1 MFCSDEFYI
10 SFCKEIG
17 LNDFNELR
25 ELLITTN
32 MTFEQYSTSSKAK
45 DRLKEYSSKVKES
58 ITMVEKSI
66 DIQQID
72 ALCKEIQ
79 KYEQV
84 GIFGLLKAG
93 AVAFNL
99 QSDLLMLG
107 KQTYSNISYK
117 QQLQYISSTNEDDL
131 LIIFSYT
138 GSYFDY
144 PDIRTLKNQL
154 KKPQIW
160 LISSKQE
167 SYPEFIDHVITFD
180 SKQDQNSHPYQL
192 QFIASLIAQEYARRV
207 NPPFL
212 NLGNLMFY
220 RSTSYIFL
228 LEVKMMINK
237 SYKHWMI
244 VFLMCCLA
252 ASSIGLCTNAIG
264 VFYTPVSKS
273 LHVLKGTFAMHA
285 TLSTLI
291 TALTSLKMS
300 KLIRKYNYKRFFL

>member
-1 MFCSDEFYI
+1 MLYGKLPIVFLSTLASEKKDSTNSQIATYLLNHLDDIKDIGIQEMAKECSVAMSSI
-10 SFCKEIG
+10 SRFCKEIG

-93 AVAFNL
+93 AAAFNL

-167 SYPEFIDHVITFD
+167 SYPDFIDHVITFD
-180 SKQDQNSHPYQL
+180 SEQDQNSHPYQL
-192 QFIASLIAQEYARRV
+192 QFIASLIAQEYARR
-207 NPPFL
+207 
-212 NLGNLMFY
+212 G
-220 RSTSYIFL
+220 
-228 LEVKMMINK
+228 
-237 SYKHWMI
+237 
-244 VFLMCCLA
+244 
-252 ASSIGLCTNAIG
+252 
-264 VFYTPVSKS
+264 
-273 LHVLKGTFAMHA
+273 
-285 TLSTLI
+285 
-291 TALTSLKMS
+291 
-300 KLIRKYNYKRFFL
+300 

>member
-1 MFCSDEFYI
+1 MLYGKLPIVFLSTLASEKKDSTNSQIVTYLLNHLDDIKDIGIQEMAKECSVAMSSI
-10 SFCKEIG
+10 SRFCKEIG

-117 QQLQYISSTNEDDL
+117 QQLQYISSADENDL

-154 KKPQIW
+154 KKPQIS

-167 SYPEFIDHVITFD
+167 SYPELIDHVITFD
-180 SKQDQNSHPYQL
+180 SKQDQNSHQYQ
-192 QFIASLIAQEYARRV
+192 
-207 NPPFL
+207 
-212 NLGNLMFY
+212 
-220 RSTSYIFL
+220 
-228 LEVKMMINK
+228 
-237 SYKHWMI
+237 
-244 VFLMCCLA
+244 
-252 ASSIGLCTNAIG
+252 
-264 VFYTPVSKS
+264 
-273 LHVLKGTFAMHA
+273 
-285 TLSTLI
+285 
-291 TALTSLKMS
+291 
-300 KLIRKYNYKRFFL
+300 

>member
-1 MFCSDEFYI
+1 MLYGKLPIVFLSTLASEKKDSTNSQIVTYLLNHLDDIKDIGIQEMAKECSVAMSSI
-10 SFCKEIG
+10 SRFCKEIG

-117 QQLQYISSTNEDDL
+117 QQLQYISSADENDL
-131 LIIFSYT
+131 LIIFSYLQRF
-138 GSYFDY
+138 SFY
-144 PDIRTLKNQL
+144 P
-154 KKPQIW
+154 
-160 LISSKQE
+160 
-167 SYPEFIDHVITFD
+167 Y
-180 SKQDQNSHPYQL
+180 
-192 QFIASLIAQEYARRV
+192 EYAHC
-207 NPPFL
+207 
-212 NLGNLMFY
+212 
-220 RSTSYIFL
+220 S
-228 LEVKMMINK
+228 
-237 SYKHWMI
+237 
-244 VFLMCCLA
+244 
-252 ASSIGLCTNAIG
+252 
-264 VFYTPVSKS
+264 
-273 LHVLKGTFAMHA
+273 
-285 TLSTLI
+285 
-291 TALTSLKMS
+291 
-300 KLIRKYNYKRFFL
+300 